1 MEQLQAKRDVEA
13 DERAMHARVKWFTEK
28 WTAAM
33 DLNKRDAAEFSADL
47 IMVVQAIHRDANR
60 TTHDLLMKALAAAPM
75 PAVLIPEKNPLQ
87 DAIDTARGGP
97 APTPKTGYA

>member
-1 MEQLQAKRDVEA
+1 MTTATEQLQAKRDAEA

-28 WTAAM
+28 WTVAM

-47 IMVVQAIHRDANR
+47 IVVVQAIHRDAGR

-75 PAVLIPEKNPLQ
+75 PAMLIK
-87 DAIDTARGGP
+87 
-97 APTPKTGYA
+97 KTD